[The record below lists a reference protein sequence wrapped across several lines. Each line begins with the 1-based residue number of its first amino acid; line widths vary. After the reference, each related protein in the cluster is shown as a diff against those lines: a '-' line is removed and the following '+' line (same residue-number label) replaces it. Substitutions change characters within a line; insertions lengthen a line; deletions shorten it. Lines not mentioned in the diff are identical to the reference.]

1 MRLYWNGE
9 DIEWRGDGGEIT
21 LSEVLRQWDMQDAV
35 AEMPM
40 DTGPDSIDGWEY
52 VDPDVKREL
61 LKQRDELNEQLRMER
76 IRERWT
82 VR

>member
-9 DIEWRGDGGEIT
+9 NVEWRDGGSEIT

-35 AEMPM
+35 AEIGT
-40 DTGPDSIDGWEY
+40 DTGPDSIDGWDY
-52 VDPDVKREL
+52 VDPEVKREL
-61 LKQRDELNEQLRMER
+61 LRQRDELNEQLRMEK